1 MDLKAIK
8 TGSGGEEEPSD
19 QSELERGE
27 RHVRQLKLR
36 FEDAGH
42 LSPDLC

>member
-8 TGSGGEEEPSD
+8 TGSGGEEELSD

-27 RHVRQLKLR
+27 RHIRQLMRR
-36 FEDAGH
+36 FEDVGH